1 MGYET
6 FAQALQAA
14 GMFEV
19 LGMSQEKGNSL
30 KKLLTLL
37 SLEHVF
43 MNAEQDGQFA
53 GGKKGSLWRLRQSS
67 VFFAHF
73 KAVCFKMGTG
83 HYDKLIA
90 SCSALGL
97 TQVLAM
103 EEIEGLF

>member
-1 MGYET
+1 MG
-6 FAQALQAA
+6 AC
-14 GMFEV
+14 
-19 LGMSQEKGNSL
+19 QEKGNSL

-53 GGKKGSLWRLRQSS
+53 GGKKGLWRLRQSS

-83 HYDKLIA
+83 HYDQLIA
-90 SCSALGL
+90 SCNALGL
-97 TQVLAM
+97 T
-103 EEIEGLF
+103 